1 MSVLYS
7 TDSGGC
13 RSYQKI
19 QNTSKYA
26 SSVKPPRQTQTHHVK
41 MDQTNTKSKD
51 SKSNNCHVALLWN
64 WSLRSW
70 AIIQKHAREASLAL
84 HVVSIL
90 TEKQLD
96 LEIYPWCEGQTRSI
110 GYENKRKTEKKGT
123 IRCGPVSSV
132 EKKENAEENSWA
144 AQLGSQMQ
152 SVSMVEKMLL
162 TISELLPGIKLTT
175 KNPPEFRVSATGWEK
190 LSRFQWES
198 SPVTPVLT
206 WVERFDRRGT
216 EPFELFR
223 LEFGQ
228 NSFKIQEFWIFARK
242 FKISENFNI
251 F

>member
-41 MDQTNTKSKD
+41 MDQANTKSKD
-51 SKSNNCHVALLWN
+51 SKSNNCHFALLWN

-84 HVVSIL
+84 HVVAIL
-90 TEKQLD
+90 TEMQLD
-96 LEIYPWCEGQTRSI
+96 LKIDPWCEGQARWI
-110 GYENKRKTEKKGT
+110 GYENKRKAEKNGT

-144 AQLGSQMQ
+144 ASWAVRCSQSAWLKKCYWQL
-152 SVSMVEKMLL
+152 VSCFPESNSRPRIRRNSGYQQLAERNCRGF
-162 TISELLPGIKLTT
+162 SESPL
-175 KNPPEFRVSATGWEK
+175 
-190 LSRFQWES
+190 LSR
-198 SPVTPVLT
+198 
-206 WVERFDRRGT
+206 RF
-216 EPFELFR
+216 
-223 LEFGQ
+223 
-228 NSFKIQEFWIFARK
+228 
-242 FKISENFNI
+242 
-251 F
+251 